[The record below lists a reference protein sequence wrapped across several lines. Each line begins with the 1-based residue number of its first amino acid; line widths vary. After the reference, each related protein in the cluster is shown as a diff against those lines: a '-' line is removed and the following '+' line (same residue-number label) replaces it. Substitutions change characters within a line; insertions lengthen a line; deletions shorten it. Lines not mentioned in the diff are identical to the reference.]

1 MSFAVSGASAAPD
14 DPTATGSTTSALA
27 RSVQNLLEAA
37 AAALWRA
44 LRSVAGASP
53 SCATMIRETHEPLQL
68 SSSPE
73 GAVAHISNGQSCTTP
88 CAMDEE
94 RDSSFSITFSKDG
107 CDPQTVSVFPT
118 LAGAGVLLGGIIDY
132 GTGAVYSLQ
141 PNPVV
146 TTLKCTAVA
155 SAAQA
160 SDRPAAAIAPAV
172 SAAPAAAAA
181 AAVPGLPA
189 GAGSPGNEWQP
200 AP

>member
-1 MSFAVSGASAAPD
+1 MKFSVWIASA
-14 DPTATGSTTSALA
+14 TSAL
-27 RSVQNLLEAA
+27 LLT
-37 AAALWRA
+37 
-44 LRSVAGASP
+44 G
-53 SCATMIRETHEPLQL
+53 CATMIRGTHEPLQL

-73 GAVAHISNGQSCTTP
+73 GAVAQISNGQSCTTP

-107 CDPQTVSVFPT
+107 CDSQTVSVFPT

-132 GTGAVYSLQ
+132 GTGAVYSLR

-146 TTLKCTAVA
+146 TTLKCSAVA

-160 SDRPAAAIAPAV
+160 SDRPAAAITAAGSTAPAGRTAQAV
-172 SAAPAAAAA
+172 SAAPAVSPTS

-189 GAGSPGNEWQP
+189 GAGSPGNEWQ
-200 AP
+200 AAQ